1 MLKLIVGKD
10 DLYDEA
16 TGEFRSSE
24 PIVLELEHS
33 LVSLSRWES
42 KWEQP
47 FLGRQE
53 KTSEQS
59 VDYVRCMALDGE
71 LSTGVFALLSDDH
84 ITAISEYIEKPM
96 TATTI
101 NDKKQ
106 RGGET
111 ITSELIYYWMIQ
123 LNIPFEA
130 QHWHLNRLL
139 TLVRVCNFKNAPKK
153 KMSAAE
159 IASQRRALN
168 DERRARFN
176 TSG

>member
-1 MLKLIVGKD
+1 MLKLIVGKE

-16 TGEFRSSE
+16 TEEFRSSE
-24 PIVLELEHS
+24 PTVLELEHS

-42 KWEQP
+42 KWELP
-47 FLGRQE
+47 FLGKKE
-53 KTSEQS
+53 KTTEQS
-59 VDYVRCMALDGE
+59 LDYVRCMALDGE
-71 LSTGVFALLSDDH
+71 IAPEVWSLLTDDH

-111 ITSELIYYWMIQ
+111 ITSELIYYWMLS
-123 LNIPFEA
+123 LNIPFET
-130 QHWHLNRLL
+130 QYWHLNRLL

-153 KMSAAE
+153 KMSSAEMAA
-159 IASQRRALN
+159 QRRALN

-176 TSG
+176 TKG